1 MLFLENS
8 LFVLPFSTGLV
19 FIIAGLIM
27 KHFPPKKI
35 NLLYGYRSNRSMRSK
50 ENWNFAQ
57 QFSMVLMIKL
67 GVVLMLLSF
76 LGLLFNFGEKSNII
90 LGFVFLFSMVFLLIF
105 LTEKELKKRFP
116 KH

>member
-8 LFVLPFSTGLV
+8 LFVLPFSTGV
-19 FIIAGLIM
+19 IFVIAGLVM
-27 KHFPPKKI
+27 KYLPPKKI

-67 GVVLMLLSF
+67 GVVLMLLSSF
-76 LGLLFNFGEKSNII
+76 GAFFNFGEKTNII
-90 LGFVFLFSMVFLLIF
+90 LGFILLFSMVFLLIF